1 MKKSFWRHFM
11 LPKRR
16 KKRPKPA
23 LVVYKP
29 PKKHMTE
36 PDFWKP
42 PFTTKETSPLNMDK
56 QNLVVVNEPQGL
68 DLGKVTATVG
78 VLLQAEMNP
87 MFKLFIDDCLER
99 FRNLDWGGVSEREG
113 RMNDQRVMTRTGTIY
128 GIYTELGSGLQIW
141 VAADLDQGVT
151 RIRLSDER

>member
-1 MKKSFWRHFM
+1 MKKSFWPRLFK
-11 LPKRR
+11 KRR
-16 KKRPKPA
+16 RKAKPKTELMVRKA
-23 LVVYKP
+23 

-36 PDFWKP
+36 PDVWKP
-42 PFTTKETSPLNMDK
+42 PFATKEAPSLKVNK
-56 QNLVVVNEPQGL
+56 QDLVIVNDQRGL

-99 FRNLDWGGVSEREG
+99 FRNLDWGGVTEREG
-113 RMNDQRVMTRTGTIY
+113 RINDQKVMTRTGTVY